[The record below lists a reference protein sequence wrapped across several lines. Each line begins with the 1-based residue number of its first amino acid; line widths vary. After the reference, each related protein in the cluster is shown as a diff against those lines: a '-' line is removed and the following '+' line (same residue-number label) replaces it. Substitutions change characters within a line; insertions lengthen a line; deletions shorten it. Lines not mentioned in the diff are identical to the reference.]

1 LSFPGTALFG
11 VCSLVEDDSWSG
23 LDGFAG
29 SVVEDDDTPLLLL
42 FVNSRM
48 EFFRN
53 NANFSSPVS
62 CAFVRG
68 LILESPALFRPP
80 LLLLPLPPPGLSVRV
95 GSNVVACDP
104 RRKNDVLSSVNF
116 FGVGLSELFPLLPLL
131 PLLSGA
137 IEGEDDINPGSE
149 GPPVDAISS

>member
-1 LSFPGTALFG
+1 
-11 VCSLVEDDSWSG
+11 LVDDDSWSG
-23 LDGFAG
+23 LDGLAG
-29 SVVEDDDTPLLLL
+29 FGVADDASLLLL
-42 FVNSRM
+42 FVNSRT

-68 LILESPALFRPP
+68 LILNSPALLPPPP
-80 LLLLPLPPPGLSVRV
+80 LLLLPLAPPGLSVRV